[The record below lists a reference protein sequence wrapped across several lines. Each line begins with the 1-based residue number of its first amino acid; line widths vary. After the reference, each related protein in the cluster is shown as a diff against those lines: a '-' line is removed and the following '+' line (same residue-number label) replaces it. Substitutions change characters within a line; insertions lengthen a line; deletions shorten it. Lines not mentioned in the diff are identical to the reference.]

1 VTADDDFQ
9 DVLASLR
16 WAAVR
21 PLTPDQRLSLKEL
34 CLQIADISEA
44 SELECSAITGS
55 FPENLFLSAV
65 FARDDHQ

>member
-1 VTADDDFQ
+1 MTADDDFQ

-16 WAAVR
+16 WAAEL

-44 SELECSAITGS
+44 TELECS
-55 FPENLFLSAV
+55 
-65 FARDDHQ
+65 D